1 MAENDK
7 QESVWISIMKTL
19 MKPGYLYGIGED
31 GELYQ
36 VKIDRLPKEG
46 DCIYEMEL

>member
-1 MAENDK
+1 MAESSKN
-7 QESVWISIMKTL
+7 ESVWIDIMKML

-36 VKIDRLPKEG
+36 VKINRLPKEG
-46 DCIYEMEL
+46 SGIYEMEL

>member
-7 QESVWISIMKTL
+7 QESVWIDIMKML

-36 VKIDRLPKEG
+36 VEILRLPREG
-46 DCIYEMEL
+46 DCIYEMER